1 MVTELPVRIEFSL
14 PDGWQAASPD
24 EVGTPGVAFVALHPA
39 STDRGA
45 NEFTTNLT
53 IAGEIRD
60 PALPMAT
67 IADESVHR
75 LENIAESVRVRD
87 RTDLGPADTPGMT
100 QVLDI
105 EMGQG
110 KRLVQCQVYL
120 PMDDV
125 HDRRRRA
132 VLELVL
138 TCTPD
143 QLDDARSDFQRFVG
157 TVRPAQKGLGDHTSR

>member
-14 PDGWQAASPD
+14 PDGWHAAPPD
-24 EVGTPGVAFVALHPA
+24 EVGAPGVAFVALHPA
-39 STDRGA
+39 STGGSA
-45 NEFTTNLT
+45 NGFTTNLT

-60 PALPMAT
+60 PAVPMAT

-75 LENIAESVRVRD
+75 LETVADSVRVRD
-87 RTDLGPADTPGMT
+87 RTDLGPSDAPGMT
-100 QVLDI
+100 QVLEI

-125 HDRRRRA
+125 HDRSRRA

-138 TCTPD
+138 TCTPE
-143 QLDDARSDFQRFVG
+143 QLDDVLPDFQRFVG
-157 TVRPAQKGLGDHTSR
+157 TVQPASS